1 VKVEK
6 AKEAD
11 RGAVAYARGKLKKS
25 DRWIEASEEERDRI
39 YEETV
44 RQVLYK
50 RYVLNWISSNFYTN
64 HLFRTCDK
72 KNWQYVAWEN
82 GWGEE
87 GGVYAMEDDG
97 NPVWEEWDA
106 PDDEREAMLRA
117 DERLDFG
124 GEDRIQD
131 LLAKSLATMA
141 VDTEADSLTGG
152 MTIIQKQAAVS

>member
-1 VKVEK
+1 
-6 AKEAD
+6 
-11 RGAVAYARGKLKKS
+11 
-25 DRWIEASEEERDRI
+25 
-39 YEETV
+39 
-44 RQVLYK
+44 
-50 RYVLNWISSNFYTN
+50 
-64 HLFRTCDK
+64 
-72 KNWQYVAWEN
+72 
-82 GWGEE
+82 
-87 GGVYAMEDDG
+87 MEDDG

-124 GEDRIQD
+124 REDRIQD